1 MAQFPEGITR
11 RYLGHSGCRRIGH
24 SQRPPGQM
32 HAPQPKISCRTH
44 PEMLMAE
51 YAKRAVRYGGRC
63 AEVRQVQSPVGVR
76 LEEIFQPPHH
86 SRVPPVRTANL
97 DPLALAQALDH
108 YPDQR
113 LL

>member
-1 MAQFPEGITR
+1 
-11 RYLGHSGCRRIGH
+11 
-24 SQRPPGQM
+24 M
-32 HAPQPKISCRTH
+32 HPPQPKVAGRTH

-51 YAKRAVRYGGRC
+51 YAKRAVRGRGGC

-86 SRVPPVRTANL
+86 SYVPPVRTANL
-97 DPLALAQALDH
+97 DPLALTQALDH

-113 LL
+113 SEEHTSELQSLTNLVCRLL